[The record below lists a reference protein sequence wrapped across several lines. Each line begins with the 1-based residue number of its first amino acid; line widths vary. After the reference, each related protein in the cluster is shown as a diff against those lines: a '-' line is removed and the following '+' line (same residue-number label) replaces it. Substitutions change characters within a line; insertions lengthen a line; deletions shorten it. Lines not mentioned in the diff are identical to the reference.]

1 MQPAGG
7 HQAGAEA
14 FSVGDAQIRLWA
26 SVWLGTVFFAVA
38 MGAPASLHHGL
49 GPIPVAAGQGLVDFA
64 PSLNGVNIAY
74 VNQTPSSPWEPDNA
88 QRLHCAAT
96 NWG

>member
-26 SVWLGTVFFAVA
+26 SVWLGTVCFAVA

-49 GPIPVAAGQGLVDFA
+49 GPIPVAAGQGLVEFA
-64 PSLNGVNIAY
+64 PSLHGVNIAY
-74 VNQTPSSPWEPDNA
+74 VNQTPSSHWEPDNA
-88 QRLHCAAT
+88 QRLHGAAT